1 LIIAYLP
8 IECKEVLQDL
18 SWQTHFQVLNHS
30 KWIENEKDMTLELER
45 GLDLLFQ
52 NF

>member
-1 LIIAYLP
+1 LTIASLLV
-8 IECKEVLQDL
+8 ECKEVLQDH
-18 SWQTHFQVLNHS
+18 SWQTHQVLNHS
-30 KWIENEKDMTLELER
+30 KWIENEKDMTLELKR